1 MGYQICL
8 FTSNYGSTSTGNWWN
23 TNNSSDCRHVY
34 NLQQGSGALALDS
47 FGPYME
53 IRLRLGKPYNLLRC
67 FWRAVSFMLMSRY
80 TLLMRTK
87 QWQLLWKC
95 TENSAVT
102 WIHLGNLMG
111 VCFHALACAINASYA
126 AAARCQA
133 SESWL
138 PSNCSNKSPYGHRGF
153 QHRLEKEKTTI
164 GDIDLLS
171 ICPVPRL
178 GDILLIVRLKQ
189 RWRKK

>member
-1 MGYQICL
+1 MGHQICS
-8 FTSNYGSTSTGNWWN
+8 FTSNCGANSPDFYSTGNGWTN
-23 TNNSSDCRHVY
+23 NNSSDSWHVY
-34 NLQQGSGALALDS
+34 NLQHGSATLALDS
-47 FGPYME
+47 SGANVEFWPP
-53 IRLRLGKPYNLLRC
+53 LGKPCNSLWC
-67 FWRAVSFMLMSRY
+67 FWRAVSFMLMRRY

-87 QWQLLWKC
+87 QCQLLWKC

-153 QHRLEKEKTTI
+153 QRRLEKET
-164 GDIDLLS
+164 
-171 ICPVPRL
+171 P
-178 GDILLIVRLKQ
+178 Q
-189 RWRKK
+189 